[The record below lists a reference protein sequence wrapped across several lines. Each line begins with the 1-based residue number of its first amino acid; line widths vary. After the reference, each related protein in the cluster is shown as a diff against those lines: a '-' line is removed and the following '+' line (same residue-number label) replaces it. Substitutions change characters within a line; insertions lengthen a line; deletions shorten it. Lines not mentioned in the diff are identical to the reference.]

1 MFDMVSKGECISAF
15 VRAWKLTKDDA
26 YAEGARRA
34 LTLMCKPIE
43 EEGPAIYVGKDI
55 FLEEVPHNRRVPI
68 LNGWIFAFFG
78 LYDFWLVFNDK
89 QTYEIFKQ
97 SLDSLLAHLGEYDA
111 GYWSYYDIQKHLASP
126 FYQDLHIH
134 QLRALAM
141 VENSSRLTQ
150 ILGRWELI
158 NIVD

>member
-111 GYWSYYDIQKHLASP
+111 GYWSYYDI
-126 FYQDLHIH
+126 
-134 QLRALAM
+134 
-141 VENSSRLTQ
+141 
-150 ILGRWELI
+150 
-158 NIVD
+158 